1 MKIHEYQAKMILRHN
16 NVPVPESEVALSSA
30 QVRDIVEKFGDKAV
44 IKAQIHAGGRGKA
57 GGVKVVSSLDEAE
70 KYAKSLLGQRL
81 VTHQTT
87 SDGVPVNQLLVEEA
101 LLVKRELYLSFV
113 LDGSSQGVYV
123 IASEAG
129 GMDIEDVTEKNPD
142 KIIGIKIDPMFGL
155 QSYQSRNLAY
165 SLSIESENL
174 RAVTKLIDNL
184 YGVFEKY
191 DCSMVEINPL
201 VITDDGRVL
210 AADAKLSFDD
220 DALFRH
226 PDLLELRDMDQE
238 EPLEAQAKQ
247 FDISYVKLDGNVG
260 CMVNGAGLAMATMD
274 VAESAGASP
283 ANFLDVGGSA
293 DENKVSEALKIILAD
308 PSVDTVLVNIFG
320 GILRCDIVA
329 RGILMASKAMPG
341 SVRPMVVR
349 MLGTNAEE
357 GRKIISE
364 SDVKAL
370 LVDDLEEAANA
381 IKSLG

>member
-1 MKIHEYQAKMILRHN
+1 MKIHEYQAKTILRQN
-16 NVPVPESEVALSSA
+16 NVPVPESEVALSPA
-30 QVRDIVEKFGDKAV
+30 HVRDIVGKFGNKAV

-70 KYAKSLLGQRL
+70 KYSKTLLGRSL

-113 LDGSSQGVYV
+113 IDGSSQGVYV

-226 PDLLELRDMDQE
+226 PDLLELRDVDQE
-238 EPLEAQAKQ
+238 EPLEAKAKQ

-329 RGILMASKAMPG
+329 RGILMASKSMPG

-364 SDVKAL
+364 SDVNAL
-370 LVDDLEEAANA
+370 LVDDLEGAANA

>member
-1 MKIHEYQAKMILRHN
+1 MILRQN
-16 NVPVPESEVALSSA
+16 NVSVPESEVASSPA
-30 QVRDIVEKFGDKAV
+30 QVRDIVGKFGDKAV

>member
-1 MKIHEYQAKMILRHN
+1 MKIHEYQAKTILRQN
-16 NVPVPESEVALSSA
+16 GVPVPESEVASSPS
-30 QVRDIVEKFGDKAV
+30 QVRDIVKRFGDKAV

-57 GGVKVVSSLDEAE
+57 GGVKMVSSLDEAE
-70 KYAKSLLGQRL
+70 EYAKTLLGQRL
-81 VTHQTT
+81 VTNQTT

-113 LDGSSQGVYV
+113 IDGLSQGVYV

-129 GMDIEDVTEKNPD
+129 GMDIEDVTEKTPD

-165 SLSIESENL
+165 SFSIESENL

-226 PDLLELRDMDQE
+226 PELLELRDIDQE
-238 EPLEAQAKQ
+238 EPLEAQAQQ
-247 FDISYVKLDGNVG
+247 FDIKYVKLDGTVG

-274 VAESAGASP
+274 VAESSGASP

-293 DENKVSEALKIILAD
+293 DENKVAEALKIILAD
-308 PSVDTVLVNIFG
+308 PGVNIVLVNIFG

-329 RGILMASKAMPG
+329 RGILMASKSMPS

-357 GRKIISE
+357 GRKILSE

-370 LVDDLEEAANA
+370 LVDDLDEAANA
-381 IKSLG
+381 IKSLS